1 MVVSQALFDY
11 EIACIRMNIYLT
23 DFIIVIFGIIFVLFL
38 IISPGMDAVY
48 LNPEKLQKDQTFLSV
63 MRDYYDVTRPYIEIN
78 NIQVEKKG
86 FGRYTLGI
94 SATNNIKSRNIGI
107 ENVWVDLEQGK
118 YKNWR
123 DSEMLLVERLG
134 ELCYLKNRITEMR

>member
-1 MVVSQALFDY
+1 MKSVD
-11 EIACIRMNIYLT
+11 
-23 DFIIVIFGIIFVLFL
+23 
-38 IISPGMDAVY
+38 
-48 LNPEKLQKDQTFLSV
+48 LNCDLGES
-63 MRDYYDVTRPYIEIN
+63 
-78 NIQVEKKG
+78 

-118 YKNWR
+118 YKNWQ
-123 DSEMLLVERLG
+123 DPEMLLVERLG